1 MQDMKDSMQRTLK
14 GMFGETLGIRFLEVT
29 ADRVA
34 AEMDVRDDLCTTGK
48 VMHGGAIM
56 AFADTL
62 GAYATSLNL
71 PPGAG
76 TTTLESKTNFLGPA
90 PAGTKIT
97 GECEPV
103 HKGKRTMVW
112 RTRVTG
118 EGGRPVAV
126 VQQTQMVLEAP
137 KSEQETLTELF
148 AGKSDVE
155 QKALLARLERGG
167 AAIYRVLASRE
178 GDEKMREALLRAAE
192 REEQN
197 AEVLEGG

>member
-71 PPGAG
+71 PQGAG
-76 TTTLESKTNFLGPA
+76 TTTLESKTNFVGPA
-90 PAGTKIT
+90 PAGTKVT

-118 EGGRPVAV
+118 EAGRLVAV

-137 KSEQETLTELF
+137 KSEQEMLTGLF
-148 AGKSDVE
+148 AGKSDTE
-155 QKALLARLERGG
+155 QKSLLARLERGG
-167 AAIYRVLASRE
+167 AAIYRMLASRE

-192 REEQN
+192 REEEN